1 LLLSIG
7 NQEHEE
13 GTPLYLS
20 DRDLK
25 AHAHGIGASRMGKS
39 KLIEHIA
46 RQFIREHQGF
56 CLIDP
61 GGFLYQDLVEWL
73 AYVRPT
79 RSEIVL
85 LDPSYE
91 KKTVGFNPLQID
103 GQKNE
108 TTISAKVDRI
118 VALTTK
124 ALGMTDLTNAPRLER
139 VMRCLYYVLI
149 EQDLSLEAV
158 RYFLS
163 PRTLHIRDAIID
175 RIQSE
180 TIKDQWLMLT
190 QGKRPEAYLNM
201 VESTANRLFK
211 VLTQPSIKRIIGV
224 PQNSINVGAITNN
237 RNALLVNLQPSFS
250 FSQDAARMVGTFL
263 VNEIWESVRKRTR
276 EEMRKAPPF
285 YLLVDEFQ
293 SFATPDFAQILDQGA
308 KYGLHLILF
317 HQNLNQLDNQIRT
330 AVTAC
335 HSRFVFGGITSSD
348 ANQMLEGSR
357 PTFEDL
363 RDDISRVPSLPARH
377 YILKRP
383 DQPLIKAFTPEV
395 QEYRVPEEK
404 IERYVAAMTA
414 GFLSPEEVDKMM
426 QLAIPASEVT
436 EPKPAEQPASVEHG
450 QPLKVSPSKPPESR
464 KQPQEK
470 KQPYVLTY
478 ERARGTKQH
487 RETQRIIGQIAETY
501 GFRSQIEKTVLDGTS
516 AVDVSLEKAGLKIA
530 CEVSVTTS
538 AAWESRNVLK
548 CLKAGYDRVIVVASH
563 PKNIPGLTAKIRAAV
578 PVIEQEKI
586 KILTLAD
593 FLGFL
598 REIGSPADPN
608 TGKPGKLAGARLDFK
623 EAAEFFD
630 VSKSTLYRWV
640 QAGRIPF
647 IRIGRIY
654 QFDRDVLVL
663 LGRHDLSGKRKAAVN
678 LEPIKIDKT
687 TSKAKKQQDD
697 RYRKM
702 LNLD

>member
-1 LLLSIG
+1 LLLQVG
-7 NQEHEE
+7 NQED
-13 GTPLYLS
+13 GASLYLS
-20 DRDLK
+20 NQDLK
-25 AHAHGIGASRMGKS
+25 AHAHGIGASRTGKS
-39 KLIEHIA
+39 KLLEHIA

-61 GGFLYQDLVEWL
+61 GGFLYQDLVQWL
-73 AYVRPT
+73 AYARPN
-79 RSEIVL
+79 RSKIVL
-85 LDPSYE
+85 LNPSYE
-91 KKTVGFNPLQID
+91 KKTVGFNPLQIE

-108 TTISAKVDRI
+108 ATISAKVDRI

-124 ALGMTDLTNAPRLER
+124 ALGMADLTNAPRLER

-163 PRTLHIRDAIID
+163 PRTLHVRDAIID

-180 TIKDQWLMLT
+180 SIKDQWLMLT

-211 VLTQPSIKRIIGV
+211 VLTQPSVKRIIGV
-224 PQNSINVGAITNN
+224 PQNSINVGAITKN
-237 RNALLVNLQPSFS
+237 RGALLVNLQPSFS
-250 FSQDAARMVGTFL
+250 FSQDAAQMIGTFL

-330 AVTAC
+330 AMTAC

-348 ANQMLEGSR
+348 ASQMLEGSR
-357 PTFEDL
+357 PTFENL
-363 RDDISRVPSLPARH
+363 RDDISIVPSLPARH

-383 DQPLIKAFTPEV
+383 DQPLINAFTPEV

-404 IERYVAAMTA
+404 IERYVESMTA
-414 GFLSPEEVDKMM
+414 GFLSHEEVDKMM
-426 QLAIPASEVT
+426 LLALPVPEVT
-436 EPKPAEQPASVEHG
+436 EAKPAEQPASVDYG
-450 QPLKVSPSKPPESR
+450 QPLKALSSKHPKSQ
-464 KQPQEK
+464 K
-470 KQPYVLTY
+470 PYVLTY

-501 GFRSQIEKTVLDGTS
+501 GFRSQIEKTVLDGTG
-516 AVDVSLEKAGLKIA
+516 AVDVSLEKDGLKIA

-548 CLKAGYDRVIVVASH
+548 CLRASYDRVIVVASH

-598 REIGSPADPN
+598 REIGSPTDPN

-663 LGRHDLSGKRKAAVN
+663 LGRHDLSGKRKAAVT
-678 LEPIKIDKT
+678 LEPLKIDKT
-687 TSKAKKQQDD
+687 KSKTKKQQDD
-697 RYRKM
+697 RFRKM

>member
-1 LLLSIG
+1 
-7 NQEHEE
+7 
-13 GTPLYLS
+13 
-20 DRDLK
+20 
-25 AHAHGIGASRMGKS
+25 
-39 KLIEHIA
+39 
-46 RQFIREHQGF
+46 
-56 CLIDP
+56 
-61 GGFLYQDLVEWL
+61 
-73 AYVRPT
+73 
-79 RSEIVL
+79 VL

-91 KKTVGFNPLQID
+91 KKIVGFNPLQIE
-103 GQKNE
+103 GPKNE

-124 ALGMTDLTNAPRLER
+124 ALGMADLTNAPRLER

-158 RYFLS
+158 RFFLS
-163 PRTLHIRDAIID
+163 PRTLHIRDAIIN

-180 TIKDQWLMLT
+180 AIKDQWLMLT
-190 QGKRPEAYLNM
+190 QGKRPEAYLNL

-250 FSQDAARMVGTFL
+250 FSQDAARMIGTFL

-330 AVTAC
+330 AMTAC

-363 RDDISRVPSLPARH
+363 RDDISSVPSLPARY

-383 DQPLIKAFTPEV
+383 DQPLINAFTPEV
-395 QEYRVPEEK
+395 QEYRVPEDK
-404 IERYVAAMTA
+404 IERYVESMTA

-426 QLAIPASEVT
+426 QLEIPVPEVT
-436 EPKPAEQPASVEHG
+436 EAKSAEQPVSSDPG
-450 QPLKVSPSKPPESR
+450 LPLKVRPNKTPESR
-464 KQPQEK
+464 KQPQGK
-470 KQPYVLTY
+470 KQLYVLTY
-478 ERARGTKQH
+478 EQARGTKQH

-501 GFRSQIEKTVLDGTS
+501 GFRSQIEKTVLDGTG
-516 AVDVSLEKAGLKIA
+516 AVDVSLEKDGLKIA

-548 CLKAGYDRVIVVASH
+548 CLRAGYDRVIVVASH

-586 KILTLAD
+586 KILSLAD

-608 TGKPGKLAGARLDFK
+608 TGKPAKLAGARLDFK

-678 LEPIKIDKT
+678 LEPLKVGKA
-687 TSKAKKQQDD
+687 TSKAKKQQDE
-697 RYRKM
+697 RFRKM

>member
-1 LLLSIG
+1 LLLHIG
-7 NQEHEE
+7 DQVHKK
-13 GTPLYLS
+13 GHALFLS
-20 DRDLK
+20 DKDLK
-25 AHAHGIGASRMGKS
+25 AHAHGIGASRAGKS
-39 KLIEHIA
+39 KLIEYIA
-46 RQFIREHQGF
+46 RQFIKERQGF

-61 GGFLYQDLVEWL
+61 GGFLYQDLIQWR

-79 RSEIVL
+79 RSKIVL

-91 KKTVGFNPLQID
+91 KKIVGFNPLQID
-103 GQKNE
+103 GPKNE

-124 ALGMTDLTNAPRLER
+124 ALGMADLTNAPRLER
-139 VMRCLYYVLI
+139 VMRCMYYVLI

-180 TIKDQWLMLT
+180 AIKDQWLMLT
-190 QGKRPEAYLNM
+190 QGKRPEAYLNL

-250 FSQDAARMVGTFL
+250 FSQDAARMIGTFL
-263 VNEIWESVRKRTR
+263 VNEIWETVRKRTR

-330 AVTAC
+330 AMTAC

-363 RDDISRVPSLPARH
+363 HDDISSVPSLPARH

-383 DQPLIKAFTPEV
+383 DQPLINAFTPEV
-395 QEYRVPEEK
+395 EEYRVPEDK
-404 IERYVAAMTA
+404 IERYVESMTA

-426 QLAIPASEVT
+426 QLAVPVLETT
-436 EPKPAEQPASVEHG
+436 EAKPAEQPVSADNT
-450 QPLKVSPSKPPESR
+450 QPLKTQTSNTPESR
-464 KQPQEK
+464 RQPQEK
-470 KQPYVLTY
+470 KQHYMLTY

-501 GFRSQIEKTVLDGTS
+501 GFRSQIEKTVLDGTG
-516 AVDVSLEKAGLKIA
+516 AVDVSLEKDGLKIA

-548 CLKAGYDRVIVVASH
+548 CLRASYDRVIVVASH

-623 EAAEFFD
+623 EAAEVFD

-663 LGRHDLSGKRKAAVN
+663 LGRHDLSGKRKAVVN
-678 LEPIKIDKT
+678 LEPLKIDKA
-687 TSKAKKQQDD
+687 TSKTKKQQDD

-702 LNLD
+702 LDLD